1 MSRPSRICSIALSLL
16 IVAVLAAACS
26 SGGSGG
32 LRTSTTSATTDTSS
46 TDTGATDT
54 GSSGSLPSEADLKSA
69 LLSED
74 DLPSGFTKDTSS
86 DSSDNSNTDVHAKG
100 ATCDAAFQ
108 KLQQKATK
116 HKVTVDFKHDDT
128 EFVSQEVAARSDA
141 SSHFTDVLHTL
152 KDQCGSK
159 VQLES
164 SGSLKS
170 GTLEVLSDPG
180 IGEHSALIRITF
192 SGTSQGV
199 DFTSEGYFVAVQR
212 GPVTSTIEAYS
223 VSAPR
228 AGVQGTPPDESDAT
242 ALAESAD
249 SKIKDLVG

>member
-1 MSRPSRICSIALSLL
+1 MLRKRLIL

-128 EFVSQEVAARSDA
+128 EFVSQEVAARSGNA
-141 SSHFTDVLHTL
+141 APSLRPTSRTSQIGLTL
-152 KDQCGSK
+152 
-159 VQLES
+159 LTIAPFI
-164 SGSLKS
+164 L
-170 GTLEVLSDPG
+170 
-180 IGEHSALIRITF
+180 ALITCATLLTVI
-192 SGTSQGV
+192 
-199 DFTSEGYFVAVQR
+199 
-212 GPVTSTIEAYS
+212 
-223 VSAPR
+223 APR
-228 AGVQGTPPDESDAT
+228 GGSVLIQADVV
-242 ALAESAD
+242 ALTLFIIVVIRQA
-249 SKIKDLVG
+249 LT